1 MGNEVK
7 GNPRDRELGDRVK
20 KFEDVENDRAAPDG
34 HPIVVRL
41 DGRAFHTFVQGL
53 QRPWD
58 PGLRC
63 LMQEAAMACAMD
75 SNALLVYTQSDEITL
90 VLRPNLEGEFTA
102 FFGGRLQKI
111 ATILASR
118 ATATFN
124 GLLSYFLP
132 SKVSKRPLDFPVF
145 DGRAWAVPTEQ
156 DACDVIA
163 WRELDARVNSV
174 SMVAQ
179 HYFKSPELHG
189 KSSLDMKEMLRGV
202 GVEFNDIPIDL
213 RRGVYFQ
220 RVEKRRKLTPA
231 ELEDLPPKH
240 NARLNPDLEVVRN
253 EWTCRDF
260 QPFVL
265 IRNQPD
271 VVFRGAEPILPEP
284 DVIAEE
290 PNQHH

>member
-1 MGNEVK
+1 MGDEVK

-20 KFEDVENDRAAPDG
+20 KFEDVENDRAAPEG

-41 DGRAFHTFVQGL
+41 DGRAFHTFVRGL

-75 SNALLVYTQSDEITL
+75 ANALLVYTQSDEITL
-90 VLRPNLEGEFTA
+90 ILRPSVPGESA

-111 ATILASR
+111 ATVLASR
-118 ATATFN
+118 ATAVFN
-124 GLLSYFLP
+124 AFMARYLP
-132 SKVSKRPLDFPVF
+132 SKVTWRAMDLPVF

-179 HYFKSPELHG
+179 HYFESPELHG
-189 KSSLDMKEMLRGV
+189 KSTLAQKEMLRGV
-202 GVEFNDIPIDL
+202 GVEFNEIPIDL

-220 RVEKRRKLTPA
+220 RVEKRRKMTAL

-240 NARLNPDLEVVRN
+240 NARVNPDLEVVRSD
-253 EWTCRDF
+253 WDLRDF

-265 IRNQPD
+265 IQNQAD
-271 VVFRGAEPILPEP
+271 VVFRGADPKLPDP
-284 DVIAEE
+284 VVVAEE
-290 PNQHH
+290 PDQHH

>member
-1 MGNEVK
+1 MADEAKRNH
-7 GNPRDRELGDRVK
+7 RDRELGDRVK

-34 HPIVVRL
+34 HPILVRL

-90 VLRPNLEGEFTA
+90 VLRPNQEGVYTA

-118 ATATFN
+118 ATAVFN
-124 GLLSYFLP
+124 AMLPRFLP
-132 SKVSKRPLDFPVF
+132 SKVTERNLDLPVF

-179 HYFKSPELHG
+179 SYFEHKDLQFKG
-189 KSSLDMKEMLRGV
+189 TLDMKEMLRGV
-202 GVEFNDIPIDL
+202 GVEFNNIPIDL

-220 RVEKRRKLTPA
+220 RMEKRRKLTPA

-240 NARLNPDLEVVRN
+240 NARQNPDLEVVRY
-253 EWTCRDF
+253 EWGLRDF

-265 IRNQPD
+265 IQNQPD

-290 PNQHH
+290 PDQHH